1 MKMAE
6 KFLVFLVIVL
16 MSVYIAYFWLNDNK
30 QNSTKITL
38 IFEPNDP
45 IVVNNYTYNIIN
57 KYPHDP
63 KAFTQGLFLKDD
75 VLYESTGLYGS
86 SSLRMVNLKT
96 GKVTKILNLSSQ
108 YFAEGITIFDDKI
121 YQLTWL
127 ENKGFIY
134 NLSNFEMVGQFNYST
149 EGWGITH
156 DTEQLIM
163 SDGSENLYF
172 LDPDE
177 LKVTGSI
184 QVNNNGTPVTRL
196 NELEYI
202 NGKIF
207 ANVWQTDYIVIIDPQ
222 TGNVTGWVNLTGLLS
237 TEDRTGSENVLN
249 GIAYDPST
257 DHLLVTG
264 KKWPKL
270 FEIELIIAD

>member
-1 MKMAE
+1 MAE

-16 MSVYIAYFWLNDNK
+16 MSVYIAYFWLNDDNK
-30 QNSTKITL
+30 PKSTKITL
-38 IFEPNDP
+38 IFEPNDHNK
-45 IVVNNYTYNIIN
+45 VKNYTYKIIN
-57 KYPHDP
+57 KYPHDT
-63 KAFTQGLFLKDD
+63 KAFTQGLILKDE

-86 SSLRMVNLKT
+86 SSLRTVDLKT
-96 GKVTKILNLSSQ
+96 GRVTRILNISSE
-108 YFAEGITIFDDKI
+108 YFAEGITIFNDKI

-134 NLSNFEMVGQFNYST
+134 NISNFELVGQFDYST

-156 DTEQLIM
+156 DDKQLIM
-163 SDGSENLYF
+163 SDGSEKLYF
-172 LDPDE
+172 LDPTE
-177 LKVTGSI
+177 LKVTRSI
-184 QVNNNGTPVTRL
+184 RVSNNGTPITRL

-202 NGKIF
+202 DGQIF
-207 ANVWQTDYIVIIDPQ
+207 ANVWQTDYIVIISPQ
-222 TGNVTGWVNLTGLLS
+222 NGNVTGWVNLTGLLS
-237 TEDRTGSENVLN
+237 ADDRTGGENVLN

-257 DHLLVTG
+257 DHLLITG